1 MSSVGMMFLNQKDI
15 SELKRAQALNNW
27 DCVLSCCASTTADVT
42 SIKCCIMAYLMAA
55 AGGSK
60 AEGLAQSCPSCREA
74 LASPDSHSFALLQPS
89 ALLATGSSLIP
100 AEQQTRHA
108 SCSNKHSLT
117 SWCICAWW
125 KKAHARH
132 TQLSCQQS
140 SLRGSLIESLSDQT
154 HLHQAQLQHD
164 VPVTGLCSWLPLCFL
179 FGCRLHTC

>member
-1 MSSVGMMFLNQKDI
+1 MVFLNQKDI

-42 SIKCCIMAYLMAA
+42 RIKCCIMAYLRAA

-74 LASPDSHSFALLQPS
+74 LAGLGSQSCGLVQPS
-89 ALLATGSSLIP
+89 ALLASGSSLIP
-100 AEQQTRHA
+100 AEQQSRHA

-117 SWCICAWW
+117 SICTRW

-132 TQLSCQQS
+132 TQLGRQQS
-140 SLRGSLIESLSDQT
+140 SLRGILIRSLSDQT

-164 VPVTGLCSWLPLCFL
+164 IPVTGLCSRLRLCFL